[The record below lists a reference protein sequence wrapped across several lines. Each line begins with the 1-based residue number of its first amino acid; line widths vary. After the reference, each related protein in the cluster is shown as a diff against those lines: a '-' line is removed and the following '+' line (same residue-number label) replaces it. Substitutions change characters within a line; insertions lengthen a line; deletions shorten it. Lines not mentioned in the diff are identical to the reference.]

1 MRFLQGEMSQ
11 AALLAS
17 PRAVKVSKIVN
28 TPLPPLPG
36 DSCSASIT
44 KIHTS
49 PWQWHIAFSFWS
61 IWGLNHTPTI
71 IKDIFRRPNLLL
83 THPFILF
90 SSRWHKFY
98 LFTLPFFHFFLLFL
112 FPLVIFLLPRDDIG
126 QWLIKLYPPPSP
138 RGRALLHYR
147 IYNPEAHWHYG
158 QHCFGLWD

>member
-1 MRFLQGEMSQ
+1 MNTCIGRDVTRPMRFLQGEMSQ

-44 KIHTS
+44 MIHTS

-71 IKDIFRRPNLLL
+71 IKDIFFSTSQGCDIYSLRIFLFYSPPVDINFTFLLL
-83 THPFILF
+83 F
-90 SSRWHKFY
+90 
-98 LFTLPFFHFFLLFL
+98 LPFFHFFLFFL
-112 FPLVIFLLPRDDIG
+112 FPLVIFRLPRDDIG
-126 QWLIKLYPPPSP
+126 Q
-138 RGRALLHYR
+138 
-147 IYNPEAHWHYG
+147 
-158 QHCFGLWD
+158 